1 MQKKA
6 KGGGGEV
13 GQRAEGGK
21 KRCLSAFLS
30 AFVFKCEPHAR
41 FVRITFFN
49 HVFSESAKLKGLESG
64 RKPFVP

>member
-1 MQKKA
+1 VQKKA

-30 AFVFKCEPHAR
+30 AFFFNHKPDTRFTKIMFSNHVFLSH
-41 FVRITFFN
+41 FFITFFD
-49 HVFSESAKLKGLESG
+49 HVF
-64 RKPFVP
+64 